1 MHHPRRPFRKGTIIA
16 PAPDVHTLKFFDM
29 IQKVTAVM
37 NGEGRFRPADGRQIA
52 DLNPK
57 ELLLFAAADC
67 AGRTITAL
75 MKDRKSAIKSF
86 EIAIEGTLSTPT
98 LMAESRYTTINILYN
113 IECRTLKEQIE
124 ISRAV
129 NLAHDKYCGLVQM
142 LKMIAPVQREISIV
156 ATDQVTA

>member
-1 MHHPRRPFRKGTIIA
+1 
-16 PAPDVHTLKFFDM
+16 
-29 IQKVTAVM
+29 
-37 NGEGRFRPADGRQIA
+37 
-52 DLNPK
+52 
-57 ELLLFAAADC
+57 
-67 AGRTITAL
+67 

-142 LKMIAPVQREISIV
+142 LKMIAPSSARYRSWPPIRSRRQRSCGC
-156 ATDQVTA
+156 TMPRPRPD

>member
-1 MHHPRRPFRKGTIIA
+1 
-16 PAPDVHTLKFFDM
+16 M

-129 NLAHDKYCGLVQM
+129 NLADVEDDRPRPARDIDRGHRSGHGIEVVRLYDATATARLKRAVIVLV
-142 LKMIAPVQREISIV
+142 
-156 ATDQVTA
+156 

>member
-1 MHHPRRPFRKGTIIA
+1 
-16 PAPDVHTLKFFDM
+16 M

-142 LKMIAPVQREISIV
+142 LKMIAPRPARDIDRGHRSGHGIEVVRLYDATATARLKRAVIV
-156 ATDQVTA
+156 LV